1 MALLPNKSR
10 RYATGGALG
19 YESQLGLSAG
29 QSGGAA
35 AAVGDALY
43 KNLPPLAVPY
53 IHVKPADLDGVRADI
68 AAQSQEKVDKLKDDW
83 QKQYE
88 AATKNA
94 NLTAAHRQ
102 ELGRRW
108 DDVMGNLSER
118 VGQNPMY
125 FADQANRA
133 EFSRRVQTALKPG
146 DVQSWK
152 NQKDQ
157 IDKLA
162 ARVADNHQEKF
173 KAYIGGRRTNVS
185 QQDVVDYAR
194 NETDLEKLSAMTGLN
209 IRRGQDGNIDFSQLN
224 LDNEF
229 GNEKDALEEFKSHYL
244 DIATSTYGSKSSGY
258 TTGKV
263 GAAGAEHVINS
274 GGGSTTTTNAAKVD
288 ALVKMLSSGPEGWRT
303 IGLSKAAQHG
313 LYEPKAQAWDDAA
326 LQNEFTLTSKDGQTK
341 TFKPG
346 ETTRGALIE
355 QALQAGD
362 YASVSKLNRIRDAQV
377 GLDIQ
382 NQLRTQLG
390 LQRVH
395 GTQSFSETSV
405 GADLTP
411 PKDKDGGGSG
421 WDVLADAGFGGPGL
435 NRTQDVVQLARHNGE
450 LVNLPIQTTSIGE
463 VPALKEAS
471 ENFIKKPVLNEKGTY
486 DIGTKTMAD
495 ITGDHS
501 VYTAHGMDIV
511 QDASRRFADG
521 SKMLIRNPQG
531 QMVFLPATADR
542 SGQYK
547 QTLAQLNT
555 ELTALNNDFQAKKM
569 TQAQY
574 DAKRNNL
581 KNTATQVGFVAA
593 FRYSVVASEETW
605 KKNAD
610 LLGNRSAS
618 NGKGK
623 TETVGIKDNIGYFNS
638 ARNGNND
645 ERLQSLWGLRP
656 ASDDLARSKAVDDD
670 FFGGN
675 KRAYEADIYVTMPNL
690 HAGGDRSSQKANL
703 KINADLN
710 EGTLQNRQVQT
721 QSKFTNE

>member
-29 QSGGAA
+29 QNSGAA

-68 AAQSQEKVDKLKDDW
+68 MAQSQEKADKLKDEW
-83 QKQYE
+83 QKQYD

-102 ELGRRW
+102 ELARRW
-108 DDVMGNLSER
+108 DGVMGNLSER

-162 ARVADNHQEKF
+162 ARVAENHQEKF

-194 NETDLEKLSAMTGLN
+194 NETDLAKLSAMTGLN
-209 IRRGQDGNIDFSQLN
+209 IQRSQDGNIDFSQLN

-229 GNEKDALEEFKSHYL
+229 GNEKDALEEFKGHYL
-244 DIATSTYGSKSSGY
+244 DIATSTFGSKSSGFS
-258 TTGKV
+258 TGKV
-263 GAAGAEHVINS
+263 GSAGAEHVINS

-303 IGLSKAAQHG
+303 IGLSKSAQHG

-326 LQNEFTLTSKDGQTK
+326 LRNEFTLTGKDGQTK
-341 TFKPG
+341 TFQPG

-362 YASVSKLNRIRDAQV
+362 YASVTKLNRIRDAQV

-390 LQRVH
+390 LKRVH
-395 GTQSFSETSV
+395 GTQSFSESSV

-411 PKDKDGGGSG
+411 AADKEGGSG
-421 WDVLADAGFGGPGL
+421 WDVLADANFGGPGI
-435 NRTQDVVQLARHNGE
+435 NYGQDIVKLSQNGE
-450 LVNLPIQTTSIGE
+450 LANLPLRTTSIGE
-463 VPALKEAS
+463 VPALREAS
-471 ENFIKKPVLNEKGTY
+471 ENFIKKPVLNDKGTY
-486 DIGTKTMAD
+486 ETGSKTMAD

-501 VYTAHGMDIV
+501 VYAAHGLDILQEKGKGFV
-511 QDASRRFADG
+511 DAN
-521 SKMLIRNPQG
+521 KIILRNPQG
-531 QMVFLPATADR
+531 QMVFLPAN
-542 SGQYK
+542 SEVEGGYK
-547 QTLAQLNT
+547 QRLAQLNRDYT
-555 ELTALNNDFQAKKM
+555 SLNQQLNQRQITLPQF
-569 TQAQY
+569 
-574 DAKRNNL
+574 DAKRNKI
-581 KNTATQVGFVAA
+581 KNEATQAGFVAA
-593 FRYSVVASEETW
+593 FRYSGVASEETW

-610 LLGNRSAS
+610 LLGLRVVG

-623 TETVGIKDNIGYFNS
+623 TERVSIKDNIGYTMGT
-638 ARNGNND
+638 RGND
-645 ERLQSLWGLRP
+645 DDRLQSLWGLRRVT
-656 ASDDLARSKAVDDD
+656 DDMAGSKAVDSD
-670 FFGGN
+670 FWGAN
-675 KRAYEADIYVTMPNL
+675 KNAYEADFYITVPNL
-690 HAGGDRSSQKANL
+690 HAGGDRSSQKQNL

-710 EGTLQNRQVQT
+710 EQQLQQAQRST
-721 QSKFTNE
+721 QSEFTAPH